1 MIFHQVSMPGGDLTS
16 FLWLLLTPFTIL
28 WAMITSFFG
37 GVSVSPSSSNPSSS
51 SRPSSSR
58 FVVVMFQLL
67 SKPTSI
73 SRPGGIGRLR
83 RSENDNDENNTYNGN
98 STQQM

>member
-1 MIFHQVSMPGGDLTS
+1 MISLQVSMPGGDLTS

-37 GVSVSPSSSNPSSS
+37 GVTASPSSSNNSST

-58 FVVVMFQLL
+58 FVVVMFPFL
-67 SKPTSI
+67 SIPTSI

>member
-1 MIFHQVSMPGGDLTS
+1 MISLQVSMPGGDLTS

-67 SKPTSI
+67 SKLI

>member
-37 GVSVSPSSSNPSSS
+37 GVTASPSSSNPSST

-58 FVVVMFQLL
+58 FVVVMFEPL
-67 SKPTSI
+67 SKLI

-83 RSENDNDENNTYNGN
+83 QSENDNDENNTYNGN

>member
-83 RSENDNDENNTYNGN
+83 QSENDNDENNTYNGN

>member
-1 MIFHQVSMPGGDLTS
+1 MPGGDLTS

-37 GVSVSPSSSNPSSS
+37 GVTASPSSSNTSST

-67 SKPTSI
+67 SKLI